1 MAVRVLLGL
10 EPVRLRWNCH
20 VYFAPLRWVRPMMC
34 SRLVSTT
41 RRSRPCSSSRSS
53 HGSPRRRCAR
63 PCLQAKGQCLR
74 RHALRPS
81 CMAFNR
87 NRPSSGTLLLRPRDP
102 LGPMFWLNRCLPFL
116 GRIPFAWCL
125 GARLILKKCSFVI
138 PCVHNGADGHLIRG
152 FLSSSTTWVGAQIIG
167 PVA

>member
-10 EPVRLRWNCH
+10 EPVRWRWNCH
-20 VYFAPLRWVRPMMC
+20 LYFAPLRCVHAMMC

-41 RRSRPCSSSRSS
+41 HRSRPCSSSRSSSS

-102 LGPMFWLNRCLPFL
+102 LGPMFIFWLNRCLPFL
-116 GRIPFAWCL
+116 ARMPFARYQCL
-125 GARLILKKCSFVI
+125 GARLFLQRCSCVI
-138 PCVHNGADGHLIRG
+138 PLCSQWGRREPDRR
-152 FLSSSTTWVGAQIIG
+152 F
-167 PVA
+167 